1 MPLSACRHNSN
12 IIRKYGEALTSLGY
26 LVFLPRRLNF
36 IVFEG
41 IEIDLET
48 SILSNGITA
57 EYYCTMEKLSNRD
70 LPEQHLILPA
80 IPMLIALIWCRN
92 VSFNYKK
99 PQDEYRLGEKVLIFV
114 NRSVTDSTWWQ
125 T

>member
-12 IIRKYGEALTSLGY
+12 IIRMCVEAVTSLGY
-26 LVFLPRRLNF
+26 LVFLPKATRNF

-57 EYYCTMEKLSNRD
+57 EKDCTMEKLSNRD
-70 LPEQHLILPA
+70 LPEQHLILQA
-80 IPMLIALIWCRN
+80 MPMLIALIWCRN

-99 PQDEYRLGEKVLIFV
+99 PQDEYRLGGKSLDIC
-114 NRSVTDSTWWQ
+114 
-125 T
+125 